1 MNSRPT
7 HADLMVE
14 QPAKVVPG
22 IAWVF
27 FQAGIADRMADAKVT
42 CARQMIILHSC
53 YVFSTYRLSV
63 IPSAKKENQYYALVF
78 LLLED
83 SFKDF

>member
-1 MNSRPT
+1 VFKTGAANCT
-7 HADLMVE
+7 
-14 QPAKVVPG
+14 KVIVFTLVLQKYGTSIMKVFQNISVP
-22 IAWVF
+22 
-27 FQAGIADRMADAKVT
+27 
-42 CARQMIILHSC
+42 
-53 YVFSTYRLSV
+53 V